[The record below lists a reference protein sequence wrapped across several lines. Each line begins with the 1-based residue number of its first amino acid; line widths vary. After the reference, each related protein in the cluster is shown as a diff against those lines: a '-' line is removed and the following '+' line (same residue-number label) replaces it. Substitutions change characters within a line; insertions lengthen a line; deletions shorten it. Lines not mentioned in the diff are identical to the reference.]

1 MFTGPTCRPKKK
13 VQVKLKRSLFENNQP
28 PTNRN
33 QQVPAVVLSVQLEG
47 AEVTETSG
55 VAQPSVVDM
64 DPILGVAL
72 LVELEPGDA
81 QVEAQQ
87 VQHLPVK
94 GQVLRKENG

>member
-1 MFTGPTCRPKKK
+1 M
-13 VQVKLKRSLFENNQP
+13 
-28 PTNRN
+28 
-33 QQVPAVVLSVQLEG
+33 
-47 AEVTETSG
+47 TETSG